1 MNSGVAEI
9 RVGILGTG
17 YISKYHLEGLRTVP
31 KARVA
36 AVCDLSHGRAEI
48 AAKTFAIQNVYSDLD
63 AMLERER
70 PHVVHVLLP
79 PSAHA
84 AAVIRVLESGAHAFV
99 EKPICL
105 TSQELS
111 DIRAA
116 AARARRRVGVGHNFL
131 FADAYEQLAADVRSG
146 RLGRVS
152 RLDVIWDLELGLLRT
167 GPFDGWLF
175 AHPTNILFEVGPHV
189 FAYVAH
195 LAGAARD
202 LLVRADDWV
211 TLPGGRVFAKRW
223 EILANAGTA
232 SVRLRLGF
240 GSGYAEH
247 VVTARGTSGVAAADL
262 NANTYALNAHTAQIM
277 DLDRFLVSTRAAT
290 GMIASSAATLGH
302 FILAKMGVEKVGTP
316 YGRSIAACLRAF
328 YQGLEHQRLDERV
341 GDGVAGDAVELA
353 IAVSRSI
360 SIPAPTPEPPV
371 SKPPPAPAPKVLV
384 LGGTGFLGRCLVRKL
399 REAGHGIRVLA
410 RHPGSVPRE
419 LLELGV
425 EIVRGDFNDTAS
437 VAPALDGI
445 EHVYHLARGDGS
457 TWLEYLATDVEPT
470 RRLGELCADAGVQ
483 GFYYTSSIAIY
494 YAGSDAGIITED
506 TPPHS
511 GIARSNLYARSK
523 VENER
528 HLLELH
534 RTRGLPVVLFRPG
547 IVIGHGGNP
556 MHPGVANFPYPSV
569 SRLWGDGRNALP
581 IVLVDDCADAMVRAL
596 GRADAHGLSFNLVG
610 EPCLTAHDYLD
621 ELERSSG
628 LKVRRVPTS
637 SLRYFAEEVA
647 KYTVKMLG
655 RDPNCRRPSYAEWS
669 GRTCRAPFD
678 TSRAK
683 EVLGWT
689 PAASRDVIVQ
699 HGIVVPV
706 REYFGSER

>member
-1 MNSGVAEI
+1 
-9 RVGILGTG
+9 
-17 YISKYHLEGLRTVP
+17 
-31 KARVA
+31 
-36 AVCDLSHGRAEI
+36 
-48 AAKTFAIQNVYSDLD
+48 
-63 AMLERER
+63 
-70 PHVVHVLLP
+70 
-79 PSAHA
+79 
-84 AAVIRVLESGAHAFV
+84 
-99 EKPICL
+99 
-105 TSQELS
+105 
-111 DIRAA
+111 
-116 AARARRRVGVGHNFL
+116 
-131 FADAYEQLAADVRSG
+131 
-146 RLGRVS
+146 
-152 RLDVIWDLELGLLRT
+152 
-167 GPFDGWLF
+167 
-175 AHPTNILFEVGPHV
+175 
-189 FAYVAH
+189 
-195 LAGAARD
+195 
-202 LLVRADDWV
+202 
-211 TLPGGRVFAKRW
+211 
-223 EILANAGTA
+223 
-232 SVRLRLGF
+232 
-240 GSGYAEH
+240 
-247 VVTARGTSGVAAADL
+247 
-262 NANTYALNAHTAQIM
+262 
-277 DLDRFLVSTRAAT
+277 
-290 GMIASSAATLGH
+290 
-302 FILAKMGVEKVGTP
+302 
-316 YGRSIAACLRAF
+316 
-328 YQGLEHQRLDERV
+328 
-341 GDGVAGDAVELA
+341 
-353 IAVSRSI
+353 
-360 SIPAPTPEPPV
+360 
-371 SKPPPAPAPKVLV
+371 
-384 LGGTGFLGRCLVRKL
+384 
-399 REAGHGIRVLA
+399 
-410 RHPGSVPRE
+410 
-419 LLELGV
+419 
-425 EIVRGDFNDTAS
+425 
-437 VAPALDGI
+437 
-445 EHVYHLARGDGS
+445 
-457 TWLEYLATDVEPT
+457 
-470 RRLGELCADAGVQ
+470 VQ